1 MLDDWQER
9 FPGCAPIAY
18 EMKVVFRNRW
28 VRFHSLP
35 ESKRYP
41 ENESEYETVLDRH
54 NRILGELIGAERSVV
69 LLTTGYSESP
79 QPVRTYAALAALDP
93 DAKPWHSIPMHKLD
107 AELADPNYWH
117 VFASVWEWR
126 PGSFDPLIRLIADD
140 AVADVMVVDPD
151 CRWLLHPYDG
161 GMDVIAES
169 PAERD
174 RLRGSH
180 KDWLSARDDGL

>member
-1 MLDDWQER
+1 MLDNWQDC
-9 FPGCAPIAY
+9 FPDCEPISHLLRPT
-18 EMKVVFRNRW
+18 FRDRW

-41 ENESEYETVLDRH
+41 EGESEYEMVLHRH
-54 NRILGELIGAERSVV
+54 NRVLDELAGAGRSVV
-69 LLTTGYSESP
+69 LLTTGYSETP
-79 QPVRTYAALAALDP
+79 ELVRTYRDLESLDP
-93 DAKPWHSIPMHKLD
+93 DAKPWRTVPMH
-107 AELADPNYWH
+107 ELEGDFSNPNYWH
-117 VFASVWEWR
+117 VFASAWEWR

-140 AVADVMVVDPD
+140 TIRNVMVVDPD

-161 GMDVIAES
+161 GMDAIAES

-180 KDWLSARDDGL
+180 EGWLSARADGM

>member
-1 MLDDWQER
+1 MLDNWQDC
-9 FPGCAPIAY
+9 FPDCEPISHLLRPT
-18 EMKVVFRNRW
+18 FRDRW

-41 ENESEYETVLDRH
+41 EGESEYETVLHRH
-54 NRILGELIGAERSVV
+54 NRVLDELAGAGRSVV
-69 LLTTGYSESP
+69 LLTTGYSESSL
-79 QPVRTYAALAALDP
+79 PVRTYPELDALDP
-93 DAKPWHSIPMHKLD
+93 HAKPWRTVPMH
-107 AELADPNYWH
+107 ELEEDFSDPNYWH
-117 VFASVWEWR
+117 VFASAWEWR

-140 AVADVMVVDPD
+140 TIRNVMVVDPD

-161 GMDVIAES
+161 GMDAIAES